1 MDSFKDCWIVICWF
15 NFVYCGYVW
24 STIVEEG
31 CIWTG
36 SGLPHQDTPSVIS
49 TETSCHQGELY
60 WTDPFGGLRV
70 TFHPR
75 KVQSEFKICFTSRH
89 QGVNI
94 YKEELNSLTLLATA
108 NENVTE
114 HAVCIKGKAEQW
126 PVLYLETQ
134 EYQTLTQVNYTV
146 FEHGRKRPRHRRIK
160 ECRPCKYSKL
170 VESLCRGDFVV
181 RGYIHPLFPVGNGQ
195 KEPANII
202 ATELI
207 RQEKNIFVKSKET
220 GDKFRALVEVP
231 AGCHWKQMEKIVFLL
246 TGNLESGKG
255 PVLQCHIKE
264 EVWVKLKKETILNL
278 CGLVHVKAKLK
289 EAKTF

>member
-1 MDSFKDCWIVICWF
+1 MF
-15 NFVYCGYVW
+15 NLLYVLRDVFRCNRVLLRSSSLIKCLIRPVYL
-24 STIVEEG
+24 I
-31 CIWTG
+31 
-36 SGLPHQDTPSVIS
+36 
-49 TETSCHQGELY
+49 
-60 WTDPFGGLRV
+60 
-70 TFHPR
+70 
-75 KVQSEFKICFTSRH
+75 
-89 QGVNI
+89 
-94 YKEELNSLTLLATA
+94 
-108 NENVTE
+108 
-114 HAVCIKGKAEQW
+114 
-126 PVLYLETQ
+126 
-134 EYQTLTQVNYTV
+134 
-146 FEHGRKRPRHRRIK
+146 
-160 ECRPCKYSKL
+160 
-170 VESLCRGDFVV
+170 VV